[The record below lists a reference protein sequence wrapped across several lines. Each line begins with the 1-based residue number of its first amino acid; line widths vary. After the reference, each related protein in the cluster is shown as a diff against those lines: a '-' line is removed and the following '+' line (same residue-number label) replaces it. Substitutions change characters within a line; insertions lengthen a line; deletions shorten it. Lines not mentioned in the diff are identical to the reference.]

1 MIQRAELELTGKSVK
16 VFKMTRAYEGKK
28 DKARGLFKGVEVF
41 RSHILFGGLGMI
53 HYLQKNYFYI
63 IRLVVRHL
71 RLP

>member
-41 RSHILFGGLGMI
+41 ILFGGLRLGMI

-71 RLP
+71 WLP